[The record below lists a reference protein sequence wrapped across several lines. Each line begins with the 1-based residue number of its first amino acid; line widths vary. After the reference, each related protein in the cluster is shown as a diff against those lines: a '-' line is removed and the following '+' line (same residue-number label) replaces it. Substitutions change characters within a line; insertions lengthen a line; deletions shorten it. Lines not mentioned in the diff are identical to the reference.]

1 MAITI
6 ISAKQFKGRLK
17 ATIQATGK
25 LGFTSDTARHL
36 NLSDEKHAKFAKDD
50 ESNALYL
57 IIINKGDEDAFP
69 IRESS
74 GYYYA
79 STARMFDM
87 LGMDY
92 QNMTIMFDLVRQVSL
107 DETLQG
113 EVYLMRKRQKPRND
127 KDKGKD
133 EEEYD
138 IEG

>member
-6 ISAKQFKGRLK
+6 ISAKQFKGKLK

-25 LGFTSDTARHL
+25 LGFTSDTARIL
-36 NLSDEKHAKFAKDD
+36 NLGNEKYAKFAKDD
-50 ESNALYL
+50 ESDTLYL
-57 IIINKGDEDAFP
+57 IIIDKGDEDAFP

-74 GYYYA
+74 DYYYA

-92 QNMTIMFDLVRQVSL
+92 QNMTIMFDLVRQASL
-107 DETLQG
+107 DDILQG
-113 EVYLMRKRQKPRND
+113 EVYLMRKRQKIRNK

-133 EEEYD
+133 ENDEL
-138 IEG
+138 EG